1 MHEWFATQDADRLT
15 SYMLQEIFIR
25 TPVSIPIFVS
35 GKIKI
40 VEPVASVTGKI
51 ADIGYIKFNEFC
63 LTHYVFKW
71 KKYSTIL

>member
-1 MHEWFATQDADRLT
+1 
-15 SYMLQEIFIR
+15 
-25 TPVSIPIFVS
+25 VSIPIFVS

>member
-1 MHEWFATQDADRLT
+1 
-15 SYMLQEIFIR
+15 MLQEIFIR
-25 TPVSIPIFVS
+25 TPVSIPVFVS

-51 ADIGYIKFNEFC
+51 ADIGYVKFNEFC
-63 LTHYVFKW
+63 LKHYVFKW